1 MHCKHGEGVSASL
14 MTLKSLTSDNAAR
27 ATSREVIELQKK
39 QAAELRKLSDEALRQ
54 APKRL
59 EHAAKTWLAMSE
71 EQRKVVEKGTGT
83 HELGCTG
90 HSLNL
95 TIDDSHKKTEKP
107 VLEANIVR
115 DLAVNAIHR
124 ATWRCLFNKK
134 QSSLG
139 LTREGR
145 RLRQRWVVLRFH
157 DWGRLVEGRLGGRRG
172 EETEGGQA
180 HLEARRP
187 HRPLAEVAPGGQAP
201 ERHRR
206 TS

>member
-1 MHCKHGEGVSASL
+1 
-14 MTLKSLTSDNAAR
+14 
-27 ATSREVIELQKK
+27 
-39 QAAELRKLSDEALRQ
+39 
-54 APKRL
+54 
-59 EHAAKTWLAMSE
+59 MSE

-139 LTREGR
+139 LTGRADVCGSGGSYCAFTTGGGWSKVAWAEEEGKKPR
-145 RLRQRWVVLRFH
+145 AGKHIWKHDGRTDRSLKLRLA
-157 DWGRLVEGRLGGRRG
+157 GK
-172 EETEGGQA
+172 
-180 HLEARRP
+180 HLNGTDELP
-187 HRPLAEVAPGGQAP
+187 DVPGLCV
-201 ERHRR
+201 
-206 TS
+206 TL